1 MAHSLVRIKG
11 SMVNVPHLI
20 EPTSFASILEYVN
33 QRIEGNADI
42 IPQTASMDSGELS
55 GRYVPDTQT
64 GIMHISGPLT
74 YRTNGWEAFCG
85 GTSYEMLKD
94 QMEYFVSKGAKTV
107 AMMVDSGGGEAHG
120 MMDSANY
127 LRKLADDN
135 GIKIVAYVDGM
146 SASAAYGISCI
157 ADEIVMSS
165 DSQVGSIGVL
175 IQLMNNSKMLEKAGV
190 ERTFITA
197 GKDKVPFADDGS
209 FTEGFIERLQ
219 TQVDAL
225 YEGFTGHVA
234 THRSLNIQAV
244 KDTEANVFMSE
255 EALALGLADKVMTVE
270 EFYDYL
276 ADFAQS
282 NIEGTDMGMKD
293 AFKFMNK
300 EDKAEM
306 AKLEELQAQLTAE
319 VEQRT
324 TLETELS
331 TVRGLMKESADT
343 LMASTSRISELEAQL
358 EGFKTAQ
365 AEAEKAA
372 ADLIVTQ
379 RKAALADVVPEAEVE
394 SYLTNMSAMDESAFT
409 FMVGQ
414 LAATKNA
421 RAESFKA
428 VGSEGVEEDPTPL
441 TAADKIRLAGIEA
454 ARAMAKR
461 G

>member
-20 EPTSFASILEYVN
+20 EPSSFASILEYVN

-42 IPQTASMDSGELS
+42 TPQTASMDSGELS

-74 YRTNGWEAFCG
+74 YRTTGWEAFCG
-85 GTSYEMLKD
+85 GTSYDMLKD
-94 QMEYFVSKGAKTV
+94 QMEYFVAKGAKTV

-175 IQLMNNSKMLEKAGV
+175 IQLMNNSKMLEKAGI

-234 THRSLNIQAV
+234 THRALDIQSV

-276 ADFAQS
+276 ADVAQS

-324 TLETELS
+324 TMATELTAAVTKLTEAS
-331 TVRGLMKESADT
+331 SLIET
-343 LMASTSRISELEAQL
+343 LNAQL

-365 AEAEKAA
+365 AEAEKVA

-394 SYLTNMSAMDESAFT
+394 SYLTNMSAMDEGAFS

-428 VGSEGVEEDPTPL
+428 VGTEGAEEDTTPL

-454 ARAMAKR
+454 ARAIAKR

>member
-20 EPTSFASILEYVN
+20 EPSSFASILEYVN

-42 IPQTASMDSGELS
+42 TPQTASMDSGELS

-74 YRTNGWEAFCG
+74 YRTTGWEAFCG
-85 GTSYEMLKD
+85 GTSYDMLKD
-94 QMEYFVSKGAKTV
+94 QMEYFVAKGAKTV

-135 GIKIVAYVDGM
+135 GIKIVAYVDGI

-175 IQLMNNSKMLEKAGV
+175 IQLMNNSKMLEKAGI

-234 THRSLNIQAV
+234 THRALDIQSV

-276 ADFAQS
+276 ADVAQS

-324 TLETELS
+324 TMATELTAAVTKLTEAS
-331 TVRGLMKESADT
+331 SLIET
-343 LMASTSRISELEAQL
+343 LNAQL

-365 AEAEKAA
+365 AEAEKVA

-394 SYLTNMSAMDESAFT
+394 SYLTNMSAMDEGAFS

-428 VGSEGVEEDPTPL
+428 VGTEGAEEDTAPL

-454 ARAMAKR
+454 ARAIAKR

>member
-42 IPQTASMDSGELS
+42 IPQVASMDSGDLS

-64 GIMHISGPLT
+64 GVMHISGPLT
-74 YRTNGWEAFCG
+74 YRTSGWEAFCG

-234 THRSLNIQAV
+234 THRALDIQAV

-276 ADFAQS
+276 ADVAQS

-306 AKLEELQAQLTAE
+306 AKLDELQAQLETQAGAYAE
-319 VEQRT
+319 LQTQMAGYVTQLTEAT
-324 TLETELS
+324 DLIATLNS
-331 TVRGLMKESADT
+331 
-343 LMASTSRISELEAQL
+343 QL

-379 RKAALADVVPEAEVE
+379 RKAALAEVVPEAEVE
-394 SYLTNMSAMDESAFT
+394 SYLTNMSAMDEGAFT

-428 VGSEGVEEDPTPL
+428 VGTDGAEEDPTPL

-454 ARAMAKR
+454 ARAIAKR

>member
-1 MAHSLVRIKG
+1 M
-11 SMVNVPHLI
+11 
-20 EPTSFASILEYVN
+20 
-33 QRIEGNADI
+33 
-42 IPQTASMDSGELS
+42 
-55 GRYVPDTQT
+55 
-64 GIMHISGPLT
+64 
-74 YRTNGWEAFCG
+74 
-85 GTSYEMLKD
+85 
-94 QMEYFVSKGAKTV
+94 
-107 AMMVDSGGGEAHG
+107 
-120 MMDSANY
+120 
-127 LRKLADDN
+127 
-135 GIKIVAYVDGM
+135 
-146 SASAAYGISCI
+146 
-157 ADEIVMSS
+157 
-165 DSQVGSIGVL
+165 
-175 IQLMNNSKMLEKAGV
+175 
-190 ERTFITA
+190 
-197 GKDKVPFADDGS
+197 
-209 FTEGFIERLQ
+209 
-219 TQVDAL
+219 DAL

-234 THRSLNIQAV
+234 THRALDIQSV

-276 ADFAQS
+276 ADVAQS

-324 TLETELS
+324 TMAAELTAAVTKLTEASGLIETLN
-331 TVRGLMKESADT
+331 
-343 LMASTSRISELEAQL
+343 AQL

-394 SYLTNMSAMDESAFT
+394 SYLTNMSAMDEGAFS

-428 VGSEGVEEDPTPL
+428 VGTEGAEEDTAPL

-454 ARAMAKR
+454 ARAIAKR

>member
-20 EPTSFASILEYVN
+20 EPSSFASILEYVN

-42 IPQTASMDSGELS
+42 TPQTASMDSGELS

-74 YRTNGWEAFCG
+74 YRTTGWEAFCG
-85 GTSYEMLKD
+85 GTSYDMLKD
-94 QMEYFVSKGAKTV
+94 QMEYFVAKGAKTV

-175 IQLMNNSKMLEKAGV
+175 IQLMNNSKMLEKAGI

-234 THRSLNIQAV
+234 KHRALDIQSV

-276 ADFAQS
+276 ADVAQS

-306 AKLEELQAQLTAE
+306 AKLEELQVQLTAE

-324 TLETELS
+324 TMATELTAAVTKLTEAS
-331 TVRGLMKESADT
+331 SLIET
-343 LMASTSRISELEAQL
+343 LNAQL

-365 AEAEKAA
+365 AEAEKVA

-394 SYLTNMSAMDESAFT
+394 SYLTNMSAMDEGAFS

-428 VGSEGVEEDPTPL
+428 VGTEGAEEDTTPL

-454 ARAMAKR
+454 ARAIAKR

>member
-20 EPTSFASILEYVN
+20 EPSSFASILEYVN

-42 IPQTASMDSGELS
+42 TPQTASMDSGELS

-74 YRTNGWEAFCG
+74 YRTTGWEAFCG
-85 GTSYEMLKD
+85 GTSYDMLKD
-94 QMEYFVSKGAKTV
+94 QMEYFVAKGAKTV

-175 IQLMNNSKMLEKAGV
+175 IQLMNNSKMLEKAGI

-234 THRSLNIQAV
+234 THRALDIQSV

-276 ADFAQS
+276 ADVAQS

-324 TLETELS
+324 TMAAELTAAVTKLTEASGLIETLN
-331 TVRGLMKESADT
+331 
-343 LMASTSRISELEAQL
+343 AQL

-394 SYLTNMSAMDESAFT
+394 SYLTNMSAMDEGAFS

-428 VGSEGVEEDPTPL
+428 VGTEGAEEDTAPL

-454 ARAMAKR
+454 ARAIAKR

>member
-20 EPTSFASILEYVN
+20 EPSSFASILEYVN

-42 IPQTASMDSGELS
+42 TPQTASMDSGELS

-74 YRTNGWEAFCG
+74 YRTTGWEAFCG
-85 GTSYEMLKD
+85 GTSYDMLKD
-94 QMEYFVSKGAKTV
+94 QMEYFVAKGAKTV

-175 IQLMNNSKMLEKAGV
+175 IQLMNNSKMLEKAGI

-234 THRSLNIQAV
+234 THRALDIQSV

-276 ADFAQS
+276 ADVAQS

-324 TLETELS
+324 TMATELTAAVTKLTEAS
-331 TVRGLMKESADT
+331 SLIET
-343 LMASTSRISELEAQL
+343 LNAQL

-394 SYLTNMSAMDESAFT
+394 SYLTNMSAMDEGAFS

-428 VGSEGVEEDPTPL
+428 VGTEGAEEDTTPL

-454 ARAMAKR
+454 ARAIAKR

>member
-1 MAHSLVRIKG
+1 MSKQPHSLVRIKG

-20 EPTSFASILEYVN
+20 EPSSFASILEYFN

-42 IPQTASMDSGELS
+42 TPQTASMDSGELS

-74 YRTNGWEAFCG
+74 YRTTGWEAFCG

-94 QMEYFVSKGAKTV
+94 QMEYFVAKGAKTV

-175 IQLMNNSKMLEKAGV
+175 IQLMNNSKMLEKAGI

-234 THRSLNIQAV
+234 THRALDIQSV

-276 ADFAQS
+276 ADVAQS

-324 TLETELS
+324 TMAAELTAAVTKLTEASGLIETLN
-331 TVRGLMKESADT
+331 
-343 LMASTSRISELEAQL
+343 AQL

-394 SYLTNMSAMDESAFT
+394 SYLTNMSAMDEGAFS

-428 VGSEGVEEDPTPL
+428 VGTEGAEEDTAPL

-454 ARAMAKR
+454 ARAIAKR

>member
-20 EPTSFASILEYVN
+20 EPSSFASILEYVN

-42 IPQTASMDSGELS
+42 TPQTASMDSGELS

-74 YRTNGWEAFCG
+74 YRTTGWEAFCG

-94 QMEYFVSKGAKTV
+94 QMEYFVAKGAKTV

-157 ADEIVMSS
+157 ANEIVMSS

-175 IQLMNNSKMLEKAGV
+175 IQLMNNSKMLEKAGI

-234 THRSLNIQAV
+234 THRALDIQSV

-276 ADFAQS
+276 ADVAQS

-324 TLETELS
+324 TMATELTAAVTKLTEAS
-331 TVRGLMKESADT
+331 SLIET
-343 LMASTSRISELEAQL
+343 LNAQL

-394 SYLTNMSAMDESAFT
+394 SYLTNMSAMDEGAFS

-428 VGSEGVEEDPTPL
+428 VGTEGAEEDTTPL

-454 ARAMAKR
+454 ARAIAKR